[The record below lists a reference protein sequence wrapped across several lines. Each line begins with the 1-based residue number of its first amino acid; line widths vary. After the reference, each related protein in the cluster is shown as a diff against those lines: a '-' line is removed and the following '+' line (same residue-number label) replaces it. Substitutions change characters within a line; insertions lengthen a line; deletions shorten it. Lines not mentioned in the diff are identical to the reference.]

1 MTLPLLLFC
10 HTKDKMALPI
20 PRAVFYVLLIV
31 LSETL
36 AMSCFKRSIDDS
48 RFFLAGVLFY
58 TVVGYLLCQTYH
70 HTGIA
75 MTNALWSG
83 LSVLATTIVGVMMF
97 KEVLHL
103 HDYLAIVMIG
113 GGVMILKVT
122 D

>member
-1 MTLPLLLFC
+1 
-10 HTKDKMALPI
+10 MAGV
-20 PRAVFYVLLIV
+20 PRIVFYVLLIV
-31 LSETL
+31 LMETL
-36 AMSCFKRSIDDS
+36 AMSCFKRSLDDS
-48 RFFLAGVLFY
+48 RFFLVGILFY
-58 TVVGYLLCQTYH
+58 TIVGYLLCQTYH

-83 LSVLATTIVGVMMF
+83 LSVVATTTVGVIMF

-103 HDYLAIVMIG
+103 HDYFAIAMIG